1 MQSRSERARQLFEQG
16 YTCSQSVCLAFSDL
30 IPLEEETL
38 AIVASGFG
46 GGVGRMRGLCGC
58 VRGITLI

>member
-30 IPLEEETL
+30 VPLDEETRQTDWEQ
-38 AIVASGFG
+38 V
-46 GGVGRMRGLCGC
+46 
-58 VRGITLI
+58 